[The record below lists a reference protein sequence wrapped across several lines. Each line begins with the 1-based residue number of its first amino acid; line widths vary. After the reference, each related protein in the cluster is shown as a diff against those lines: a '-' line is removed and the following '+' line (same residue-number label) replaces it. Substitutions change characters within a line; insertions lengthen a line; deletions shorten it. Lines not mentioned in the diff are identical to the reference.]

1 MDQNWQSLKELR
13 PPEPSEALK
22 SKIRAQFRAKTDVKP
37 RWHDRLAQFCSPF
50 IGRGWVAPMAIVASL
65 GACLIVIGGG
75 LMWQKDKNA
84 TLPLQSDPLAQE
96 QTIEEM
102 EFILGL

>member
-1 MDQNWQSLKELR
+1 
-13 PPEPSEALK
+13 
-22 SKIRAQFRAKTDVKP
+22 
-37 RWHDRLAQFCSPF
+37 
-50 IGRGWVAPMAIVASL
+50 MAIVASL